1 MQHIHVDSKIE
12 AEILDEISQASKDL
26 LKAMSEIADDLARS
40 KQNINEGCAVN
51 SLGILQSSG
60 VKLDILC
67 GVRQKLI
74 QLALVAG
81 YNDVH
86 IAKASTGDRSVRF
99 TNLDI

>member
-12 AEILDEISQASKDL
+12 AEILDELSHTSKDL
-26 LKAMSEIADDLARS
+26 LKAMSDIAEDLERAKKYIS
-40 KQNINEGCAVN
+40 EGYAVN

-74 QLALVAG
+74 QLAIVAG
-81 YNDVH
+81 YNNVH

-99 TNLDI
+99 INLAT